1 MWIQYVNQHTKE
13 KKKFNLSS
21 NKLIPRMLEDSL
33 GSGQFCWLVDDKKY
47 QEQEAKSIS
56 GNKENSLLLAGY
68 AILIEDPFGK
78 IKYWATFNG
87 EGKEHVNL
95 SPAQPLLFPVGKLKT
110 GTRVE
115 LYIPK
120 D

>member
-1 MWIQYVNQHTKE
+1 
-13 KKKFNLSS
+13 
-21 NKLIPRMLEDSL
+21 MLEDSP
-33 GSGQFCWLVDDKKY
+33 GSGQYLWLVNDEKY
-47 QEQEAKSIS
+47 REQEAKSS
-56 GNKENSLLLAGY
+56 KDSKNDLVLAGY
-68 AILIEDPFGK
+68 CVLIEDSSGK

-95 SPAQPLLFPVGKLKT
+95 SPAQPLLFPTGKLKT
-110 GTRVE
+110 GTRIE